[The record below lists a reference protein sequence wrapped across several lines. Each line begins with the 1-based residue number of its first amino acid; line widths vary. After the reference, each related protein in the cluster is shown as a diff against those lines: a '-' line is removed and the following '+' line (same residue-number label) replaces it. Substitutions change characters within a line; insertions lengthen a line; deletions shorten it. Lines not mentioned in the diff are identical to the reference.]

1 MKNFLLVICTLFLT
15 ITAFAQNNRTI
26 KGVVLTENDNPISGV
41 IIKSSNDNIETTSLE
56 DGSFL
61 IRVSPYT
68 QYLSVIKDGYIAKK
82 VEIESSQLVIRL
94 SVDRFYKDPKK
105 KADEQAKLDAKKKA
119 EEQAKL
125 EAKKK
130 AEEQAAQLEA
140 KKKAEEQAK
149 LEAKKKAEAQAQL
162 EAKKKAEEQ
171 AKLEAKRKAEEQAK
185 LEAKKKAEAQAQL
198 EAKKKAEEQAERKRI
213 AQAKAEKRKA
223 EYSKQRKGY
232 DGMVAISYTGGY
244 NTLGISYVAGYSF
257 NNQIFLGAG
266 TGVDFNFNG
275 GPSYRTITDKNHNPL
290 SPSLISV
297 PVFAY
302 FKANFINKRISPYF
316 AIAAGGRFSTSQT
329 LHLDLCEVK
338 YSNNSIFTNPQLG
351 VNFRTTTDT
360 SLSLAIGVQCYT
372 APVCKEFTS
381 YNATIN
387 SAFIFSPN
395 FHLGFTF

>member
-26 KGVVLTENDNPISGV
+26 KGVVLTENGNPISGV

-56 DGSFL
+56 DGSFE

-125 EAKKK
+125 EAKRK
-130 AEEQAAQLEA
+130 AEEQAQ
-140 KKKAEEQAK
+140 

-162 EAKKKAEEQ
+162 EAKRKAEEQAKIEAKKKAEAQAQLEAKRKAEEQ

-185 LEAKKKAEAQAQL
+185 IEAK
-198 EAKKKAEEQAERKRI
+198 R
-213 AQAKAEKRKA
+213 KAEKRKA

-232 DGMVAISYTGGY
+232 DGMVAISYTGGD

-275 GPSYRTITDKNHNPL
+275 GPSYRTIIYKTQKPL

-372 APVCKEFTS
+372 APVCKEFTG